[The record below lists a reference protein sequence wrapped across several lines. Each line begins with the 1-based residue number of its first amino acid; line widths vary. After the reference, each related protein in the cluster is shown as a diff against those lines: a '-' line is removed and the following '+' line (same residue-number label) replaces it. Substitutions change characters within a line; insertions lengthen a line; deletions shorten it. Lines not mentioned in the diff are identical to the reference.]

1 MVRTPRRIKRR
12 FIPIE
17 PDRTTIWTASI
28 AGTDIT
34 DFILSAT
41 FPHGLISEEL
51 ICEIELDN
59 SGEDF
64 TNKFKARDTI
74 QFKMDFSTGST
85 LQFEG
90 EVEEIKA
97 KLEGGFF
104 KLAIKGGHFTAQLLD
119 VMVTAEFIQAKISDI
134 RTTIINDHLTDFTT
148 TNIETN
154 NTLIDIKFVNKPL
167 LDCLLAL
174 DIEGDEDTYVD
185 FNKDFHTFK
194 KNSKENLNIHFTDQ
208 TGSLINLRGLGT
220 DSAEVRNKI
229 TVYGEAGGLP
239 VIATSEDLA
248 SETTF
253 RTKEKVITDN
263 TIVDEDIAQTTGDA
277 ETVLL
282 KDPLNQG
289 SADTLFWTNINP
301 GDKAYVISTPHLIH
315 DLFRIVKFVFRV
327 PGETMGVFFNKE
339 RSIPKLFKDRIK
351 KDLAQETIVNK
362 NKMTNSFNFGS
373 EIGFNENKID
383 GDASNDIK
391 VVDGNLQMDGSVESA
406 NMISIN
412 KDIPI
417 TANSVE
423 VRVIGE
429 SRDGTNYYINA
440 EGTNIWQ
447 QVILETPTTVT
458 TPGTKLRLRIELTS
472 TTTRIRSA
480 VILYK

>member
-1 MVRTPRRIKRR
+1 M

-17 PDRTTIWTASI
+17 PNRTTIWTASI

-34 DFILSAT
+34 DFILDGN

-64 TNKFKARDTI
+64 TNLFKARDTI
-74 QFKMDFSTGST
+74 QFKMDFATGST
-85 LQFEG
+85 VQFEG

-97 KLEGGFF
+97 KIEGGFF
-104 KLAIKGGHFTAQLLD
+104 KYGIKGGHFTAQTLD
-119 VMVTAEFIQAKISDI
+119 VMVTAEFVQAQISDI
-134 RTTIINDHLTDFTT
+134 RTTIIADHLTGFTT
-148 TNIETN
+148 TNIES
-154 NTLIDIKFVNKPL
+154 NTKLIDIKFVNKPL

-174 DIEGDEDTYVD
+174 DIEGNEDTYID
-185 FNKDFHTFK
+185 FDKDFHTFK

-208 TGSLINLRGLGT
+208 TGSLITLRGLGT

-229 TVYGEAGGLP
+229 TVYGETGGQP
-239 VIATSEDLA
+239 VIATSEDTA

-277 ETVLL
+277 EKTLL

-315 DLFRIVKFVFRV
+315 DTFRIVKFVFRV
-327 PGETMGVFFNKE
+327 PGETMEVFFNKE

-351 KDLAQETIVNK
+351 KDLAQETIVNR

-373 EIGFNENKID
+373 ETGFNENKLD
-383 GDASNDIK
+383 GDASND
-391 VVDGNLQMDGSVESA
+391 VQVTEGNLQMSGSVESA
-406 NMISIN
+406 NMVSITKN
-412 KDIPI
+412 TPI
-417 TANSVE
+417 TVNSIE

-429 SRDGTNYYINA
+429 SLTGTNYYINA
-440 EGTNIWQ
+440 EGTNTWQ
-447 QVILETPTTVT
+447 QVTLDTDTTVN
-458 TPGTKLRLRIELTS
+458 TPGVKLRLRIEMTT
-472 TTTRIRSA
+472 TTTRVSSA

>member
-1 MVRTPRRIKRR
+1 MSPRIRKPG

-17 PDRTTIWTASI
+17 PDRTTKWTCTI

-34 DFILSAT
+34 DFILAGN

-64 TNKFKARDTI
+64 TNAFSARDTI

-85 LQFEG
+85 IQFEG

-97 KLEGGFF
+97 KIEGGFF
-104 KLAIKGGHFTAQLLD
+104 KLGIKGGHFTAQCLD
-119 VMVTAEFIQAKISDI
+119 VMVTAEFTGAQISVI
-134 RTTIINDHLTDFTT
+134 KKNIIADHLPDFTT
-148 TNIETN
+148 N
-154 NTLIDIKFVNKPL
+154 NVEDNTDTIDIKFVNKPL
-167 LDCLLAL
+167 LDCLLEL
-174 DIEGDEDTYVD
+174 DRQGDEDTYID
-185 FNKDFHTFK
+185 FDKDFHSFK
-194 KNSKENLNIHFTDQ
+194 KSSKTNLNIHFTDE
-208 TGSLINLRGLGT
+208 TGSLISLRGLGT

-239 VIATSEDLA
+239 VIAVSEDTS

-263 TIVDEDIAQTTGDA
+263 TIVDEDIAQTIGNA
-277 ETVLL
+277 EKTLF

-289 SADTLFWTNINP
+289 SAISLFWTGVNP
-301 GDKAYVISTPHLIH
+301 GDKAYVISDPQKIH
-315 DLFRIVKFVFRV
+315 SLFRIVKFVFRV
-327 PGETMGVFFNKE
+327 PEETMEVFFNQE

-362 NKMTNSFNFGS
+362 NQMTNSFNFGS
-373 EIGFNENKID
+373 ETGFNQNKID
-383 GDASNDIK
+383 GSASNDIE
-391 VVDGNLQMDGSVESA
+391 VIDGNLKMKGTVETA
-406 NMISIN
+406 NMISITKN
-412 KDIPI
+412 TPI
-417 TANSVE
+417 TVDSIE

-429 SRDGTNYYINA
+429 SLSGTSYYINA
-440 EGTNIWQ
+440 DGTNNWQ
-447 QVILETPTTVT
+447 QVSLNENTEVT
-458 TPGTKLRLRIELTS
+458 NKGTRLRLRTAITS
-472 TTTRIRSA
+472 TTTRISSA